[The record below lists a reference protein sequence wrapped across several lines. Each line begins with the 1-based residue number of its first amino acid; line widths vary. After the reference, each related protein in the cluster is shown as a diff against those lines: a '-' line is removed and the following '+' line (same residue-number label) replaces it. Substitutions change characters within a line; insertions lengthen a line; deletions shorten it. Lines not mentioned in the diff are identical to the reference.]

1 MVVCCPFVVAR
12 GSVWAACGSSPVGVR
27 AAGGPRRPVDE
38 AGAPPRPRRT
48 CRRSVGPPRC
58 RVTPCG
64 QPPVSCLDNA
74 GHPTT
79 VTAVAVQPTPPT
91 AGEGTISRYR
101 EIEHFLRRVIDDA
114 QPGDALLTEADLCE
128 RFGVSR
134 MTVRQALQELS
145 NAGLIERQ
153 PGRGTFVASRPL
165 HRRPGV
171 FLSFTEEM
179 ARRGLTASSRVVSA
193 GIVPARPEEVADL
206 GLVDGAEV
214 VRIERVRLADGVP
227 IALEDAAVLVD
238 HAAVLDRDLASGSLH
253 D

>member
-1 MVVCCPFVVAR
+1 
-12 GSVWAACGSSPVGVR
+12 
-27 AAGGPRRPVDE
+27 
-38 AGAPPRPRRT
+38 
-48 CRRSVGPPRC
+48 
-58 RVTPCG
+58 
-64 QPPVSCLDNA
+64 VS
-74 GHPTT
+74 
-79 VTAVAVQPTPPT
+79 AVAVQPTPPN

-101 EIEHFLRRVIDDA
+101 EIEQYLRRVIDDA

-153 PGRGTFVASRPL
+153 RGRGTFVAPRPL

-179 ARRGLTASSRVVSA
+179 ARRGLAASSRVVAA
-193 GIVPARPEEVADL
+193 GVAPARPEEVADL

-227 IALEDAAVLVD
+227 IALEDAALLVD
-238 HAAVLDRDLASGSLH
+238 HADVLDRDLSSGSLH
-253 D
+253 DALRERGVVATSATGTIAARLARGVERRLLDTPVAAALLVEVRLLFDQHGRPFERTESRYVADRYVVDVVHTAT